1 MRFNGEAG
9 AWLFARYPVEGIC
22 SVGAFFIACD
32 LALSSSGGLYVVTGM
47 GAVKNMVFNDN
58 FDKRMFWIAAIGSL
72 AIFAVVLS
80 YVAQFSTG
88 ISPSQEVW
96 GQFGD
101 FFGGLLNPLISFAA
115 LIGLLA
121 TLRSQRVE
129 SERSD
134 NRHIDTVFDSRLF
147 QLLSLSHT
155 AAGAVKVHSSAAEV
169 PKLYE
174 GHHAIS
180 YCWVALDENYFTDVA
195 RGDFQN
201 IFAGAQTMFNKW
213 KRFFWPPV
221 AHYFE
226 SIMFSVEFA
235 LANAKDDDHKSFSIR
250 AICAQMTLEERSI
263 LFYALLFRASGSRV
277 SMTMLAE
284 LIDHGFMSFDLDD
297 CMLPYRKQ
305 MITDAMVQGLINDSQ

>member
-1 MRFNGEAG
+1 MF
-9 AWLFARYPVEGIC
+9 WL
-22 SVGAFFIACD
+22 GAF
-32 LALSSSGGLYVVTGM
+32 GV
-47 GAVKNMVFNDN
+47 
-58 FDKRMFWIAAIGSL
+58 L
-72 AIFAVVLS
+72 AICAVLVS

-88 ISPSQEVW
+88 ISPSQEIW

-155 AAGAVKVHSSAAEV
+155 AAGAVRVYSPGAGV
-169 PKLYE
+169 TKLYE
-174 GHHAIS
+174 GHHAIG
-180 YCWVALDENYFTDVA
+180 YCWVALDENYFSEVD

-201 IFAGAQTMFNKW
+201 IFEGAQTTFNRW
-213 KRFFWPPV
+213 KRLFWPPI

-284 LIDHGFMSFDLDD
+284 LLDHGFMNFDLDD

-305 MITDAMVQGLINDSQ
+305 MIADAMVHGLINDSQ